1 MPGKPNHLQS
11 NVDKCV
17 AMKWYSDFSYHGNFK
32 VGEWENKPYTQKH
45 AWVCSHEQTPDMVK
59 NNSIKP
65 KNFSNPKKNFKAKR
79 IFILNIF

>member
-1 MPGKPNHLQS
+1 MTNKLFEITLSLDNRERLTYSNWMPGKPNHLQS

-45 AWVCSHEQTPDMVK
+45 AWVCSHEQSPDMVK
-59 NNSIKP
+59 NK
-65 KNFSNPKKNFKAKR
+65 
-79 IFILNIF
+79 